1 MSKEIYEQMHV
12 VAYALCH
19 FVKEAIEILAALEAY
34 ETVLKNTDIPTPQ
47 NLFLQTAAESLRD
60 DLIVKTA
67 ALYDKDK
74 FGHKPNCSI
83 AELETLINEDNKHD
97 KVKKEELLKTI
108 QNAKGI
114 ISFRDYRNKRKAHVD
129 LESAFEKEVPFVTTE
144 ELKQL
149 LFELRRIISLTFEYM
164 FCVSLK
170 SDNYEEIKEKYIES
184 IDQCIRKASNT

>member
-67 ALYDKDK
+67 ALYDKAKYGTDS
-74 FGHKPNCSI
+74 NCSI
-83 AELETLINEDNKHD
+83 DELESLIQKDEKHD
-97 KVKKEELLKTI
+97 IVKKRELLRRIRT
-108 QNAKGI
+108 AKGLI
-114 ISFRDYRNKRKAHVD
+114 TFRLYRNKRKAHID
-129 LESAFEKEVPFVTTE
+129 LDAAFEMKVPMISTDE
-144 ELKQL
+144 IKNL
-149 LFELRRIISLTFEYM
+149 LFELREIISLTFEYLFSTPM
-164 FCVSLK
+164 NEH
-170 SDNYEEIKEKYIES
+170 NYEEAKEKYIES
-184 IDQCIRKASNT
+184 LQKCIN